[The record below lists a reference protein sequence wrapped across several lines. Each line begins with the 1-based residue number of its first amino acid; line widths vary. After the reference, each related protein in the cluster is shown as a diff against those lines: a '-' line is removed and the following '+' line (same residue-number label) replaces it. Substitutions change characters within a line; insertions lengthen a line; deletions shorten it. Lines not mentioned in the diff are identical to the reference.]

1 MAQETPFT
9 EPSSLRVVLPS
20 PHPALALRT
29 GPDKRFILGVLALAL
44 ATVVTRI
51 PFRSTYLF
59 AWDSANFALALD
71 QYNVAFHQ
79 PQPPGY
85 PLYVA
90 SAWLVRAAFGI
101 DANASYV
108 TLSIVA
114 SSVAVAMLTIVGA
127 RLFDRTIGLLAG
139 VLLSTSALFWGQG
152 EVAYPYAFLAAFG
165 SIGVWVALRIADGGH
180 GTMRWAMV
188 GATILAIGSGFRSE
202 VAPFLAPL
210 WAWGVLTWN
219 APWRHRAIAVG
230 ASGVAGLVAGLSW
243 YVPMVVLTGGWGA
256 YVTATGGYYAYFIQA
271 TSGAGKQLLGVLE
284 NLRALVNFAYAGL
297 GPGIVIVTFDLGVR
311 FRPTR
316 LVTDRTSRVLALW
329 MGPPVAFYLLVHLG
343 NPGYVLTLIPA
354 LALVVAAG
362 TRDLIADVVAAVA
375 RVTRTRESATNLIS
389 RVTVAVIGLISI
401 VNALLFLVGPGEGRR
416 REIASIDGH
425 FARVL
430 GAIRSDYPPAVSMV
444 VAYDRSRQYRYELPS
459 WRHELLF
466 DVAVAGVVT
475 DVNRYWE
482 WRRRYVVPDGIAW
495 IVFPDLGENRAEA
508 MGLVIPRDL
517 GGGEVIWVAAVRAG
531 DEVTWGY
538 RYAAGLRR

>member
-1 MAQETPFT
+1 MAQESPFT
-9 EPSSLRVVLPS
+9 ESSPLRVVLPAL
-20 PHPALALRT
+20 PAGPAHRT
-29 GPDKRFILGVLALAL
+29 AVDKRFTFAVLALAV
-44 ATVVTRI
+44 ATVATRI
-51 PFRSTYLF
+51 PFRSRYLF

-90 SAWLVRAAFGI
+90 SAWLVRAAFGT

-108 TLSIVA
+108 ALSIVA
-114 SSVAVAMLTIVGA
+114 SAIAVAILTIVGA

-139 VLLSTSALFWGQG
+139 VILATSALFWGQG

-165 SIGVWVALRIADGGH
+165 SIGAWVALRIADGGH
-180 GTMRWAMV
+180 GTARWAV
-188 GATILAIGSGFRSE
+188 GGAIILVIGSGFRSE

-210 WAWGVLTWN
+210 WAWGMLTWH
-219 APWRHRAIAVG
+219 APWRHRAITVA

-243 YVPMVVLTGGWGA
+243 YVPMVALTGGWDA
-256 YVTATGGYYAYFIQA
+256 YATATGGYYAYFIQA

-297 GPGIVIVTFDLGVR
+297 GPGTVIVAFDLGVR

-316 LVTDRTSRVLALW
+316 IVADRSSRVLALW
-329 MGPPVAFYLLVHLG
+329 MAPPVAFYLLVHLG
-343 NPGYVLTLIPA
+343 NPGYVLTLVPA

-362 TRDLIADVVAAVA
+362 ARDLVADAVAAIS
-375 RVTRTRESATNLIS
+375 RVMRVPEPATHVIS
-389 RVTVAVIGLISI
+389 RVTVAAVGGIAIINS
-401 VNALLFLVGPGEGRR
+401 LLFLVGPGEGRR
-416 REIASIDGH
+416 RQIASIDAH

-430 GAIRSDYPPAVSMV
+430 GAIRSDYPPTASMV
-444 VAYDRSRQYRYELPS
+444 VAYDRSRQYRYELPR

-482 WRRRYVVPDGIAW
+482 WRRRYVVPEGISW

-538 RYAAGLRR
+538 GYAAARRP

>member
-1 MAQETPFT
+1 MAQESPFT
-9 EPSSLRVVLPS
+9 ESSPLRVVLPAL
-20 PHPALALRT
+20 PAGPAHRT
-29 GPDKRFILGVLALAL
+29 AVDKRFTFAVLALAV
-44 ATVVTRI
+44 ATVATRI
-51 PFRSTYLF
+51 PFRSRYLF

-71 QYNVAFHQ
+71 HYNVAFHQ

-90 SAWLVRAAFGI
+90 SAWLVRAALGT

-108 TLSIVA
+108 VLSIVA
-114 SSVAVAMLTIVGA
+114 SAVAVAMLTVVGA
-127 RLFDRTIGLLAG
+127 RLFDRTTGLLAG
-139 VLLSTSALFWGQG
+139 GILSTSSLFWGQG

-165 SIGVWVALRIADGGH
+165 SIGVWVALRIADGGR
-180 GTMRWAMV
+180 GTAQWAV
-188 GATILAIGSGFRSE
+188 GGAIFLAVGSGFRSE

-210 WAWGVLTWN
+210 WAWGLLSWHV
-219 APWRHRAIAVG
+219 PWRYRATIVA
-230 ASGVAGLVAGLSW
+230 ASGAAGLAAGLSW
-243 YVPMVVLTGGWGA
+243 YVPMVVLTGGWDA
-256 YVTATGGYYAYFIQA
+256 YTTATGGYYSYFIQA

-316 LVTDRTSRVLALW
+316 IVTDRTSRVLALW
-329 MGPPVAFYLLVHLG
+329 MAPPIAFYLLVHLG

-362 TRDLIADVVAAVA
+362 TRDLIADTITATA
-375 RVTRTRESATNLIS
+375 RVTGVPAPATNVTS
-389 RVTVAVIGLISI
+389 RVTVAAVGGIAM

-416 REIASIDGH
+416 REIASIDNH

-430 GAIRSDYPPAVSMV
+430 AAIRSDFPGPTSMI
-444 VAYDRSRQYRYELPS
+444 VAYDRSRQYRYELPT

-482 WRRRYVVPDGIAW
+482 WRRRFVVPDGISW
-495 IVFPDLGENRAEA
+495 VVFPDLGENRADA

-517 GGGEVIWVAAVRAG
+517 GGGEVIWVAAVCAG

-538 RYAAGLRR
+538 RYASARRP